1 MGRMARMA
9 ASWHAPPSMGL
20 CGTALERPAD
30 QSETCHGHWTSER
43 TAESCQNQ
51 QVWVFSVT
59 RRSAFVAIP
68 SLFWQDTVTIAS
80 PMAGLALKTWRSIA
94 EYYQVST

>member
-1 MGRMARMA
+1 MARMA
-9 ASWHAPPSMGL
+9 ASWYAPPSRGL

-51 QVWVFSVT
+51 QVWILSVT
-59 RRSAFVAIP
+59 RHCNAFVAIP
-68 SLFWQDTVTIAS
+68 SLFWRDTVTTAS
-80 PMAGLALKTWRSIA
+80 PMAGLVLKTWWSSA
-94 EYYQVST
+94 EYY